1 MRDGNGR
8 LRQVKVG
15 EAGLLLAKVTKAQ
28 PFDGYTDDDATEK
41 KLLRDGFKDGD
52 CWFITGDL
60 VRRQGLN
67 HVAFVDRLGDTFR
80 WKGENVATTEVEAA
94 LERLPFVEDCVVYGV
109 EVPGCDGRAGMAA
122 VVLREGE
129 PFDAMAAVALN
140 ERLPKYAVPLFVRE
154 VDSLE
159 HTSTFKSRK
168 VELRD
173 AGFAGVGDDRVW
185 VLTRDGYVPL
195 YESYPEDVAAAR
207 QP

>member
-1 MRDGNGR
+1 M
-8 LRQVKVG
+8 
-15 EAGLLLAKVTKAQ
+15 
-28 PFDGYTDDDATEK
+28 
-41 KLLRDGFKDGD
+41 
-52 CWFITGDL
+52 
-60 VRRQGLN
+60 
-67 HVAFVDRLGDTFR
+67 
-80 WKGENVATTEVEAA
+80 A
-94 LERLPFVEDCVVYGV
+94 LD
-109 EVPGCDGRAGMAA
+109 
-122 VVLREGE
+122 
-129 PFDAMAAVALN
+129 

-185 VLTRDGYVPL
+185 VLTRDGYVPF